1 MKNSGSSP
9 AFIPRST
16 GKYGKRE
23 HRYVQ
28 MEAGHAAQNVSLQA
42 LSLDLGTVVIGA
54 FDDDAVTRVIPL
66 PPEEEPLAIMP
77 VGRPLAP

>member
-1 MKNSGSSP
+1 
-9 AFIPRST
+9 
-16 GKYGKRE
+16 
-23 HRYVQ
+23 

-42 LSLDLGTVVIGA
+42 LSLDLDTVVIGA
-54 FDDDAVTRVIPL
+54 FDDDAVKRVIPL